1 MNRPYWMMLAPWLL
15 ALLSLFAL
23 PTLALVALS
32 FTEWDF
38 LSAPRWV
45 GLRNYGDI
53 FTADPRF
60 WQSLQVTGV
69 YTLLYVPTEM
79 VGATLLGVLMNQK
92 VRLVGIYRTLCYL
105 PTVLSGVASTLIG
118 MWLFHPEGGLVNRE
132 LGLLGLVGPRWL
144 LNPDTA
150 LVALWLM
157 SLWGL
162 ARSALLVLA
171 ALQGIPISL
180 YEAARI
186 DGAGEVRAF
195 FLITLPMLAPTLAFN
210 LVMSTASTLQ
220 TFSGAYVATAGGPLD
235 ATLFYVLYLYQKG
248 FQQLQMGYAAALA
261 VLLFVLCAGIAWS
274 LTRMVPEEV

>member
-1 MNRPYWMMLAPWLL
+1 MNRPYWLMLAPWLL
-15 ALLSLFAL
+15 ALTCLFAL
-23 PTLALVALS
+23 PSLALVGLS

-45 GLRNYGDI
+45 GARNYADI

-60 WQSLQVTGV
+60 WQSLRVTGL

-79 VGATLLGVLMNQK
+79 VGATLLALLMNQK
-92 VRLVGIYRTLCYL
+92 VRLVGVYRTLCYL

-132 LGLLGLVGPRWL
+132 LGVLGLAGPRWL

-171 ALQGIPISL
+171 ALQSIPVSL
-180 YEAARI
+180 YEAARL
-186 DGAGEVRAF
+186 DGASEVRAF
-195 FLITLPMLAPTLAFN
+195 FVLTLPMLAPTLAFN
-210 LVMSTASTLQ
+210 LIMSTASTLQ

-261 VLLFVLCAGIAWS
+261 VLLFILCSLIAWT
-274 LTRMVPEEV
+274 LTRMVPEE

>member
-1 MNRPYWMMLAPWLL
+1 MNRPYWLMLAPWLL
-15 ALLSLFAL
+15 ALTSLFML
-23 PTLALVALS
+23 PTLALVFLS

-38 LSAPRWV
+38 LSSPRWV
-45 GLRNYGDI
+45 GLRNYADI
-53 FTADPRF
+53 FGTDPRF
-60 WQSLQVTGV
+60 WQSLKVTGA

-79 VGATLLGVLMNQK
+79 VGATLLAILMNQK

-132 LGLLGLVGPRWL
+132 LGMLGLVGPRWL

-150 LVALWLM
+150 LTALWLM

-171 ALQGIPISL
+171 ALQSIPVSL
-180 YEAARI
+180 YEAARL
-186 DGAGEVRAF
+186 DGASEFRAF
-195 FLITLPMLAPTLAFN
+195 FVLTLPMLAPTLAFN
-210 LVMSTASTLQ
+210 LIMSTAATLQ

-261 VLLFVLCAGIAWS
+261 VLLFALCSLIAWT
-274 LTRMVPEEV
+274 LTRMVPEE